1 MLEASLKEAKQA
13 RRRGLI
19 KLIIAITIILIVA
32 LLLLIF
38 GMNCCSFNEGILGE
52 ADTLQPGVKQSEQIT
67 ESISKPADPLAR
79 ENYLKKL
86 NQFQTE
92 IEVALENIDLTSWQ
106 PEKANSIKLYKEQ
119 ALAAFAESNYVTA
132 NEQIEQALITGEQL
146 IQQAKT
152 EYEQSMT
159 AAQQAYE
166 DENYQTAYE
175 NISNALRL
183 NKQSQQAISLAASIE
198 KLGEISSLLDEVLIA
213 RKENNLDKE
222 LSLIKEILAIEPE
235 HERSQTRKKELV
247 EAINQRQFAKYINQ
261 AHTAVDKG
269 DAKSALSLLEKA
281 MQLYPN
287 RVEVMDLTKEI
298 DELQRQQRIAEYSRQ
313 ALAAMQQDDWEQ
325 AKTMLSKALNEKK
338 YDKTMLDLMDK
349 TNAILDLQTDITSH
363 INNPYR
369 LSEQSIKDNAK
380 ALINQ
385 SSTYQASSPKLK
397 QQAETLS
404 VLVSKMSHKV
414 TVNVTS
420 DNQTHIQVRGVG
432 VVGTVED
439 KNIQLY
445 PGEYRFEGKR
455 TGYESKLVNILIP
468 YDQPFYQVHIICD
481 EPI

>member
-1 MLEASLKEAKQA
+1 
-13 RRRGLI
+13 
-19 KLIIAITIILIVA
+19 
-32 LLLLIF
+32 
-38 GMNCCSFNEGILGE
+38 
-52 ADTLQPGVKQSEQIT
+52 
-67 ESISKPADPLAR
+67 
-79 ENYLKKL
+79 
-86 NQFQTE
+86 
-92 IEVALENIDLTSWQ
+92 
-106 PEKANSIKLYKEQ
+106 
-119 ALAAFAESNYVTA
+119 
-132 NEQIEQALITGEQL
+132 
-146 IQQAKT
+146 
-152 EYEQSMT
+152 MT
-159 AAQQAYE
+159 
-166 DENYQTAYE
+166 
-175 NISNALRL
+175 
-183 NKQSQQAISLAASIE
+183 
-198 KLGEISSLLDEVLIA
+198 
-213 RKENNLDKE
+213 
-222 LSLIKEILAIEPE
+222 
-235 HERSQTRKKELV
+235 
-247 EAINQRQFAKYINQ
+247 
-261 AHTAVDKG
+261 
-269 DAKSALSLLEKA
+269 
-281 MQLYPN
+281 
-287 RVEVMDLTKEI
+287 TKEI

-455 TGYESKLVNILIP
+455 TGYKSKLVNILIP